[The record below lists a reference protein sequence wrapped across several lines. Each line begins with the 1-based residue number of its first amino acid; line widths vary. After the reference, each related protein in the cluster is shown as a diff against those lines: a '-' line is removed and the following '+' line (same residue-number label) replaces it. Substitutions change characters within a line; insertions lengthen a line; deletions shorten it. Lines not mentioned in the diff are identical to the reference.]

1 MIVSSIP
8 VGAGLSSSAA
18 IEVASYTL
26 LEELL
31 SSPSTRYIIIVS
43 DVLNNEIIMVLYLF
57 FLKYSLKEKALACQK
72 AEHVFAGCPCGIMDQ
87 FVCTFATSGC
97 AYLLNC
103 K

>member
-31 SSPSTRYIIIVS
+31 SSPSTRYTIIVS
-43 DVLNNEIIMVLYLF
+43 DVLNNLKIIMVLYLF
-57 FLKYSLKEKALACQK
+57 L
-72 AEHVFAGCPCGIMDQ
+72 I
-87 FVCTFATSGC
+87 
-97 AYLLNC
+97 
-103 K
+103 

>member
-1 MIVSSIP
+1 MSLMNNDS
-8 VGAGLSSSAA
+8 LF
-18 IEVASYTL
+18 
-26 LEELL
+26 
-31 SSPSTRYIIIVS
+31 III
-43 DVLNNEIIMVLYLF
+43 

-103 K
+103 KYTIQICIAI